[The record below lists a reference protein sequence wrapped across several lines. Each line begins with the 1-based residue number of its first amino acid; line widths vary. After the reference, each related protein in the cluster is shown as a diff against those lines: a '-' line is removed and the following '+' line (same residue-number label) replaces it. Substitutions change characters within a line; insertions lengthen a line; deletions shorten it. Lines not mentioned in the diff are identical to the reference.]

1 MRWQRPLV
9 WLVALGAVASAGG
22 WIVHPSAVVTT
33 PVRTFLPLLHL
44 LLLRPEYWSATQ
56 LQPVALG
63 AIAGGVLLTAILAM
77 VLAARGGAG
86 SLQLGL
92 FLAGSAYFVAHLHF
106 VRAAGLLEP
115 QGAATR
121 ALDFAATTALLAGL
135 WHGVRFF
142 LHYPR
147 RVDAGDFEEYAR
159 QSRFSALRGW
169 ARSAGSGPADSGT
182 RLAMNRA
189 MRALDAFGSRA
200 GLVTLLAAGWLWV
213 ATYHAVAPRPLWSLL
228 SVLALLSLGAVMAL
242 AAGWIWDLL
251 GWHYRMGAA
260 EDRAKVS
267 WIFLSVLGSGW
278 IIAVGFAAAWLT
290 GVLGFF
296 FQQGGLGISAVRLA
310 GLIAA
315 FGPLALALLFVASLA
330 LSVFYK
336 GAVDPRLAIRRTTVL
351 GATALLLTT
360 LAVALEVFIA
370 SRLAAWLP
378 LPAHTGSVCA
388 GVTVALCFGP
398 MRRRYESKI
407 DEFIDRLLPASALA
421 DAEHYPTTVVFA
433 DLAGYTALSERD
445 EKAALTLASLLH
457 KESRRLAD
465 QQRGRLVK
473 TIGDAGLYEFRAP
486 ADALAFCIEL
496 NRQYR
501 SAAQRLGLTVLPLHF
516 GAHFGEVVRAKDGDL
531 FGATVNLA
539 ARLQS
544 KAANEEIIVSDAV
557 ALALPDQSF
566 RLEPLGPQSFKNVQE
581 PVLCFRLAA
590 A

>member
-9 WLVALGAVASAGG
+9 WLLALGSVA
-22 WIVHPSAVVTT
+22 AVVAWLLHPLPPVST

-44 LLLRPEYWSATQ
+44 LLLKPEYWVFAS
-56 LQPVALG
+56 LQTVALG
-63 AIAGGVLLTAILAM
+63 FIAAGVLLAATLAL
-77 VLAARGGAG
+77 VLASRGGEDP
-86 SLQLGL
+86 LRLGL
-92 FLAGSAYFVAHLHF
+92 FLAGTAFFVAHVHF
-106 VRAAGLLEP
+106 ARAGQLLDAF
-115 QGAATR
+115 GAAAT
-121 ALDFAATTALLAGL
+121 ALDYLATTALLAGF

-142 LHYPR
+142 LSYPR
-147 RVDAGDFEEYAR
+147 RVDSALLGEYAQR
-159 QSRFSALRGW
+159 SRLPGLRWLAYHDGV
-169 ARSAGSGPADSGT
+169 GPTTGGT
-182 RLAMNRA
+182 QFVMHRA
-189 MRALDAFGSRA
+189 SRALDAFGSRT
-200 GLVTLLAAGWLWV
+200 GLVIALVAGWFWV
-213 ATYHAVAPRPLWSLL
+213 AVFHAVAPRPLWSML
-228 SVLALLSLGAVMAL
+228 SVLALLSLGALMAL
-242 AAGWIWDLL
+242 AAGWIWELL
-251 GWHYRMGAA
+251 GWHYRMGPA

-267 WIFLSVLGSGW
+267 WIFLSILVSGW
-278 IIAVGFAAAWLT
+278 IIVVGFAAAWLIGLVGFAFGQADL
-290 GVLGFF
+290 GVT
-296 FQQGGLGISAVRLA
+296 SVRLA

-336 GAVDPRLAIRRTTVL
+336 GTVDPRLAIRRTTLL
-351 GATALLLTT
+351 GTTALLLTT
-360 LAVALEVFIA
+360 LAVALEVFVA

-378 LPAHTGSVCA
+378 LPAHTGSLCA

-407 DEFIDRLLPASALA
+407 DQFIDRLLPASALA

-473 TIGDAGLYEFRAP
+473 TIGDAGLYEFKAA

-501 SAAQRLGLTVLPLHF
+501 ASAAKLGLEVLPLHF

-544 KAANEEIIVSDAV
+544 KAEGNEIIVSDAV
-557 ALALPDQSF
+557 ALTLPDRAF
-566 RLEPLGPQSFKNVQE
+566 RLDPLGPQTFKNVQE
-581 PVLCFRLAA
+581 PVLCFRVAA
-590 A
+590 